1 MNCFEWISRSSDYLD
16 GTLIGA
22 KKQEADQHLDRC
34 TDCNERYKHF
44 RLIITAVASKP
55 RSSVPISLQ
64 KAPFSSRLPRLDLG
78 LKTTRWARIPWYIRT
93 PLEAAGIVFLTLATV
108 SIGPKLRILYEKRLE
123 KSLSDFGQI
132 FSESS
137 PTQQMASNTR
147 SSNEVGNEITKYD
160 TSKTNDEFSSEG
172 GEEEDAPSPTIENT
186 NDDTNDPAHKGEDQS
201 NENIKVGKADVWRFI
216 LRTDS
221 PQDLRPKITTL
232 LKTLSSEAG
241 DSAPSSKA
249 EGVNAPGG
257 IQFDL
262 VLQQSAIPKLK
273 RQLFELAPPTPDGL
287 ADTPAGETFTWY
299 KIKSKRALPKG
310 KVRVVIWISQI

>member
-16 GTLIGA
+16 GTLIGV
-22 KKQEADQHLDRC
+22 KKQEADEHLDRC
-34 TDCNERYKHF
+34 NECNERYKHY
-44 RLIITAVASKP
+44 RLIMTAVASKL

-64 KAPFSSRLPRLDLG
+64 KAPFTSRLPRLDIG
-78 LKTTRWARIPWYIRT
+78 LKTTRWGRIPWYIRT
-93 PLEAAGIVFLTLATV
+93 PIEAAGIVFLTLTAI
-108 SIGPKLRILYEKRLE
+108 SIGPKLRVLYEKRLE
-123 KSLSDFGQI
+123 KNLSDFSQF

-137 PTQQMASNTR
+137 QSQQIASNTL
-147 SSNEVGNEITKYD
+147 SSNGGVKYD
-160 TSKTNDEFSSEG
+160 ASKTTDEFSSEG
-172 GEEEDAPSPTIENT
+172 EEEDTSSSTEET
-186 NDDTNDPAHKGEDQS
+186 TQ
-201 NENIKVGKADVWRFI
+201 NESDSSEKIHVGKADVWRFI

-232 LKTLSSEAG
+232 LKSLSSEEGTPAL
-241 DSAPSSKA
+241 SPKI

-273 RQLFELAPPTPDGL
+273 RQLFEFAPPTPDGL

-299 KIKSKRALPKG
+299 KIKSKRALPTG